1 MPPVSNG
8 AMGSVVRWAVV
19 GTGGIA
25 RRTIGDLKICANA
38 ELAAVCS
45 RDQAKAM
52 LSLASMESR
61 SRLAT
66 LPSSAPPRRSTRS
79 TSELHGM
86 KPRPSWASRHASGV
100 CGKRCTLRA
109 ARDRSDSG
117 RHGKDHH
124 RGLHARRTLGGL
136 PGVQLRSATLTAGA
150 GRPPT
155 LLHSCR
161 PGCVRAA
168 FRPLDGR
175 RRCWPCEF
183 SGGVGEGVIGGEKK
197 TWW

>member
-45 RDQAKAM
+45 RDQPRPM
-52 LSLASMESR
+52 LSRASMESR

-100 CGKRCTLRA
+100 CGKRCTLGA

-117 RHGKDHH
+117 RHCKDRH
-124 RGLHARRTLGGL
+124 RRATRSSHARRAA
-136 PGVQLRSATLTAGA
+136 RGA
-150 GRPPT
+150 VAIGDANCGSWSPPDPPS
-155 LLHSCR
+155 LMPSWLR
-161 PGCVRAA
+161 PGCVPASGWAA
-168 FRPLDGR
+168 SVLALRIQGR
-175 RRCWPCEF
+175 SR
-183 SGGVGEGVIGGEKK
+183 
-197 TWW
+197 